1 MNLSIAQR
9 FALIFALVV
18 FVATATVGF
27 TVYQGSRRA
36 LIKAATERLG
46 HTSQRI
52 EQRLASDFESI
63 ASDLR
68 FLTGTPPVEG
78 LVRTWSAGEQG
89 YTLDRE
95 TGLTV
100 EEWHGQL
107 ADLFRVF
114 LENHPTYLQIGFASL
129 YNNGQEILRLERH
142 DDVIRRIP
150 QEDLDQIGELQ
161 DFQRTIKLEEGTL
174 YLSPITLESPWE
186 SDLSEGGPSLRAALP
201 VYGTNGRVYGFL
213 HIQIDMEK
221 VFAGLREVAD
231 DDKRLYLANRDGYF
245 LIHPDSTRTFGFE
258 RGQQYLIQDTF
269 ADVASIIRGEG
280 SFLSVD
286 EARSNMS
293 EPVSAFFSR
302 IDLGE
307 GISHRPLILGV
318 TAPHAIIL
326 ADVKQVRNRS
336 LLITLLFSLCGIIFA
351 LAFSTWL
358 TRPLSKITRALS
370 RFKRGEW
377 GEALPV
383 ERQDEIGL
391 MARTLRDM
399 ADEIQRQVIELE
411 SKELRQRTI
420 LETSAEGIIVADA
433 EGMVETFNAAA
444 EHILGYPSATVIGQP
459 IDAYIQ
465 QASGKSATVADMPW
479 LSINQRG
486 EAVGLH
492 KEGHQVPL
500 LVTWSIFDLHG
511 EQRVTILLHDI
522 TERKSAEALREKLL
536 QELRTERTRLQQLS
550 ESLEERVETRTA
562 DLDRTNKVLEYR
574 NRELQDFAYVAS
586 HDLQE
591 PLRKI
596 QAFSGLLISEF
607 GGQINEDGLFYVD
620 RMKDAAAR
628 MSRLISDLLA
638 FSRITTQAK
647 PYEEVDLNE
656 IIEGVLYDL
665 EIRLEETGGIV
676 KVEPLPAIEAD
687 PMQMQQLFLNLISNG
702 LKFHREDLPPVI
714 HIRGCIEERGLLV
727 GVDGEV
733 CRFEIADNG
742 IGFDEKYADRIFSPF
757 QRLHGRGEY
766 EGTGMG
772 LAICRRIVERHD
784 GLISV
789 LSEPDKGTTFV
800 VRLPVHQ
807 HAEAEEAL
815 AEEKAP

>member
-46 HTSQRI
+46 HTSERV
-52 EQRLASDFESI
+52 EQRLASDIESI
-63 ASDLR
+63 ANDLR
-68 FLTGTPPVEG
+68 FLTGTPAVEG
-78 LVRTWSAGEQG
+78 IVRTWAAREQG
-89 YTLDRE
+89 YGLDRE
-95 TGLTV
+95 TGMTV
-100 EEWHGQL
+100 NDWRDQL

-114 LENHPTYLQIGFASL
+114 LENHTTYLQIGFSSVSS
-129 YNNGQEILRLERH
+129 NGQEMLRLERRE
-142 DDVIRRIP
+142 DAIRRIP
-150 QEDLDQIGELQ
+150 QEELDEIGDQQ
-161 DFQRTIKLEEGTL
+161 DFQQTIQLEQGTL
-174 YLSPITLESPWE
+174 YLSPITLESSWE
-186 SDLSEGGPSLRAALP
+186 SDLSEGRPSLRAALP
-201 VYGTNGRVYGFL
+201 VYGANGRVYGFL
-213 HIQIDMEK
+213 QIQIDMEK

-231 DDKRLYLANRDGYF
+231 DDKWLYLANKDGYF
-245 LIHPDSTRTFGFE
+245 LIHPDPTRTFGFE

-269 ADVASIIRGEG
+269 ADAAAIIRGEDT
-280 SFLSVD
+280 FLPID
-286 EARSNMS
+286 EARSNTG

-307 GISHRPLILGV
+307 GVSHRPLILGI
-318 TAPHAIIL
+318 TAPHATIL
-326 ADVKQVRNRS
+326 ADVEQVRNRS
-336 LLITLLFSLCGIIFA
+336 LLITLLFSLCGIVFA

-358 TRPLSKITRALS
+358 TRPLSRITRALS

-383 ERQDEIGL
+383 DRQDEIGL

-420 LETSAEGIIVADA
+420 LETSAEGIIVTGA
-433 EGMVETFNAAA
+433 EGAIETFNAAA
-444 EHILGYPSATVIGQP
+444 EHILGYPSEDVIGQP

-465 QASGKSATVADMPW
+465 QASGKAGTIADMPW

-492 KEGHQVPL
+492 KEGHPVPL
-500 LVTWSIFDLHG
+500 LVTWSTFDLHG

-522 TERKSAEALREKLL
+522 TERKSAEVLREKLL
-536 QELRTERTRLQQLS
+536 EELRTERTRLQQLS
-550 ESLEERVETRTA
+550 ESLEERVEARTA

-607 GGQINEDGLFYVD
+607 GEQIDEDGQFYVD

-638 FSRITTQAK
+638 FSRITTRAR

-665 EIRLEETGGIV
+665 EIRLEETGGTV
-676 KVEPLPAIEAD
+676 NVDPLPAIEAD
-687 PMQMQQLFLNLISNG
+687 PLQMQQLFQNLISNG
-702 LKFHREDLPPVI
+702 LKFHRDGVPPVI
-714 HIRGCIEERGLLV
+714 HVRGCIEKRGLLV
-727 GVDGEV
+727 GIDGEV
-733 CRFEIADNG
+733 
-742 IGFDEKYADRIFSPF
+742 
-757 QRLHGRGEY
+757 
-766 EGTGMG
+766 
-772 LAICRRIVERHD
+772 
-784 GLISV
+784 
-789 LSEPDKGTTFV
+789 
-800 VRLPVHQ
+800 
-807 HAEAEEAL
+807 
-815 AEEKAP
+815 

>member
-46 HTSQRI
+46 HTSERV
-52 EQRLASDFESI
+52 EQRLASDIESI
-63 ASDLR
+63 ANDLR
-68 FLTGTPPVEG
+68 FLTGTPAMEG
-78 LVRTWSAGEQG
+78 IVRTWSVRQQG
-89 YTLDRE
+89 FTLDRE
-95 TGLTV
+95 TGMTV
-100 EEWHGQL
+100 NEWRDQL

-114 LENHPTYLQIGFASL
+114 LENHNTYLQIGFASV
-129 YNNGQEILRLERH
+129 NGNGQEILRLEQREG
-142 DDVIRRIP
+142 VIRRIP
-150 QEDLDQIGELQ
+150 QEELEQIGEQQ
-161 DFQRTIKLEEGTL
+161 DFQRTIHLEEGTL
-174 YLSPITLESPWE
+174 YLSPITLESSWE
-186 SDLSEGGPSLRAALP
+186 SDLSEGRPSLRAALP
-201 VYGTNGRVYGFL
+201 VYGANRQVYGFL
-213 HIQIDMEK
+213 QIQIDMEK

-231 DDKRLYLANRDGYF
+231 DDRRLYLANKDGYF
-245 LIHPDSTRTFGFE
+245 LIHPDPTRTFGFE
-258 RGQQYLIQDTF
+258 RGQPYLIQDTF
-269 ADVASIIRGEG
+269 ADAASLIRGQETL
-280 SFLSVD
+280 LSVD
-286 EARSNMS
+286 EARSNTG
-293 EPVSAFFSR
+293 EPVSAFFRR

-307 GISHRPLILGV
+307 GVSHRPLILGV
-318 TAPHAIIL
+318 TAPHAVIL
-326 ADVKQVRNRS
+326 ADVEDVRNRS
-336 LLITLLFSLCGIIFA
+336 LLITLLFSVCGIVFA

-420 LETSAEGIIVADA
+420 LETSAEGIIVTDA
-433 EGMVETFNAAA
+433 EGTVETFNAAA
-444 EHILGYPSATVIGQP
+444 EHILGYPSAEVIGQS

-465 QASGKSATVADMPW
+465 QASGKTATVTDMPW
-479 LSINQRG
+479 LSLNQRG

-492 KEGHQVPL
+492 EDGHQVPL
-500 LVTWSIFDLHG
+500 LVTWSTFDLHG

-536 QELRTERTRLQQLS
+536 EELRTERTRLQQLS
-550 ESLEERVETRTA
+550 ESLEERVEARTA

-596 QAFSGLLISEF
+596 QAFSGLLLSEF
-607 GGQINEDGLFYVD
+607 GEQIDEDGRFYVD

-638 FSRITTQAK
+638 FSRVTTRAK

-656 IIEGVLYDL
+656 IIQEVLHDL
-665 EIRLEETGGIV
+665 EIRLNETGGTV
-676 KVEPLPAIEAD
+676 KVDPLPAIEAD
-687 PMQMQQLFLNLISNG
+687 PLQMQQLFLNLISNG
-702 LKFHREDLPPVI
+702 LKFHREDTPPVI
-714 HIRGCIEERGLLV
+714 QVRGHIEQRGLLI
-727 GVDGEV
+727 GVSGEV
-733 CRFEIADNG
+733 CRFEIEDNG

-789 LSEPDKGTTFV
+789 LSEPGKGTTFV
-800 VRLPVHQ
+800 VRLPVYQ
-807 HAEAEEAL
+807 SREAEEAV
-815 AEEKAP
+815 AEEEAS